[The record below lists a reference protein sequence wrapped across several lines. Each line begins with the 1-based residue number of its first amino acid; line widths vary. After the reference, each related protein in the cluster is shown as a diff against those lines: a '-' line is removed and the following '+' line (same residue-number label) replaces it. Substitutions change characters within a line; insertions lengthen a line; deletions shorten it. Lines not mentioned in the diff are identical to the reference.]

1 MRQIGDDFK
10 RDPFQAIQVTPIGEA
25 KLSAQ
30 EEGELQQWR
39 RNTFMRYAFNH
50 CSDASG
56 INASKGS
63 SVSEE
68 CQQAF
73 NACVNKYRQSLSL
86 FSEEKRIY
94 DARLQE
100 IKSAGGDMFA
110 KFNQY

>member
-1 MRQIGDDFK
+1 
-10 RDPFQAIQVTPIGEA
+10 
-25 KLSAQ
+25 
-30 EEGELQQWR
+30 
-39 RNTFMRYAFNH
+39 MRYAFNH

-63 SVSEE
+63 GVSGE

-94 DARLQE
+94 DATL
-100 IKSAGGDMFA
+100 
-110 KFNQY
+110 